1 MQYSCIFDTDFKVQN
16 KNWEENHMTHNGD
29 HRIYMLIFKKFG
41 PYFLT
46 ISNILDKSRHTGLFQ
61 KKQLPKQL

>member
-16 KNWEENHMTHNGD
+16 KNWQENHMTHNGD
-29 HRIYMLIFKKFG
+29 HSIYMFIFKNFG

-46 ISNILDKSRHTGLFQ
+46 ISNIPDKSRHTGLFQ
-61 KKQLPKQL
+61 KKQLAKQL